1 MKYIKTINLMTKKYA
16 FLGTNF
22 FYTNA
27 IYEQHLELLVWAY
40 AFKLISNRLTFI
52 KHSILVGFH
61 SRTIKLN
68 LIDQKTVRL

>member
-1 MKYIKTINLMTKKYA
+1 MINLMTKKYA
-16 FLGTNF
+16 FSETNF

-27 IYEQHLELLVWAY
+27 IYEQHLELLVSAY
-40 AFKLISNRLTFI
+40 AFKSISDRLTLTFI
-52 KHSILVGFH
+52 KHSILAGFH